1 LEELLKI
8 MQIKTIFIA
17 EDHQLVREAWKLTIE
32 KETNFKIIGEADN
45 CKAALDFCTENKVD
59 VILMDINL
67 KDGNSIATIKEM
79 LDRIPNV
86 NIVVVSILNVM
97 ALIKDLYKSGVKA
110 YLTKNSTK
118 EQLLNAINSAANGKV
133 YFSPEISQLFL
144 DFQNELIHT
153 LSSKEIKVIELISNG
168 LSNKEVADELKI
180 AEKTIEGYKT
190 KIYKKL
196 NISNNIG
203 LFEFAQKNGLI

>member
-1 LEELLKI
+1 

-45 CKAALDFCTENKVD
+45 CQAALDFCTENKVD

-67 KDGNSIATIKEM
+67 KDGNSITTIKEM

-118 EQLLNAINSAANGKV
+118 EQLLNAINTAANGKV

-153 LSSKEIKVIELISNG
+153 LNSKEIKVIELICKG

>member
-1 LEELLKI
+1 MEL
-8 MQIKTIFIA
+8 
-17 EDHQLVREAWKLTIE
+17 
-32 KETNFKIIGEADN
+32 
-45 CKAALDFCTENKVD
+45 
-59 VILMDINL
+59 
-67 KDGNSIATIKEM
+67 
-79 LDRIPNV
+79 
-86 NIVVVSILNVM
+86 
-97 ALIKDLYKSGVKA
+97 
-110 YLTKNSTK
+110 
-118 EQLLNAINSAANGKV
+118 
-133 YFSPEISQLFL
+133 LFL

-153 LSSKEIKVIELISNG
+153 LNSKEIKVIELICKG

>member
-1 LEELLKI
+1 MSNKI
-8 MQIKTIFIA
+8 TIFLA
-17 EDHQLVREAWKLTIE
+17 EDHKLVRDAWKLTIE

-45 CKAALDFCTENKVD
+45 CQAALDFCTENKVD

-118 EQLLNAINSAANGKV
+118 EQLLNAINNAANGKV

-153 LSSKEIKVIELISNG
+153 LNSKEIKVIELICKG

>member
-1 LEELLKI
+1 

-32 KETNFKIIGEADN
+32 KETDFKIVGEADN
-45 CKAALDFCTENKVD
+45 CQAALDFCTENKVD

-118 EQLLNAINSAANGKV
+118 EQLLNAINNAANGKV

-153 LSSKEIKVIELISNG
+153 LNSKEIKVIELICKG

>member
-1 LEELLKI
+1 

-45 CKAALDFCTENKVD
+45 CQSALAFCTENKLD

-67 KDGNSIATIKEM
+67 KDGNSISTIKEM

-97 ALIKDLYKSGVKA
+97 AIVKDLYKSGVKA
-110 YLTKNSTK
+110 YLTKNSSK

-133 YFSPEISQLFL
+133 YFSSEISQLFL
-144 DFQNELIHT
+144 DFQTELIHS
-153 LSSKEIKVIELISNG
+153 LNSKEIKVIELICKG
-168 LSNKEVADELKI
+168 LSNKEVADELEI

>member
-1 LEELLKI
+1 

-17 EDHQLVREAWKLTIE
+17 EDHQLVREAWKITIE
-32 KETNFKIIGEADN
+32 KETNFKIIGEAET
-45 CKAALDFCTENKVD
+45 CEAALEFCIQNKVD
-59 VILMDINL
+59 VILVDINL
-67 KDGNSIATIKEM
+67 KDGNSISTIKAM

-86 NIVVVSILNVM
+86 NIVVISMLNVL
-97 ALIKDLYKSGVKA
+97 AIIKDLYKYGVKA

-118 EQLLNAINSAANGKV
+118 EQLLNAVNSAAIGKV
-133 YFSPEISQLFL
+133 YFSPEISQLFI

-153 LSSKEIKVIELISNG
+153 LSSKEIKVIELICVG
-168 LSNKEVADELKI
+168 LSNKEVADKLKI

>member
-1 LEELLKI
+1 

-45 CKAALDFCTENKVD
+45 CQGALDFCTENKVD

-67 KDGNSIATIKEM
+67 KDGNSITTIKEM

-118 EQLLNAINSAANGKV
+118 EQLLNAINTAANGKV

-153 LSSKEIKVIELISNG
+153 LNSKEIKVIELICKG

>member
-1 LEELLKI
+1 

-32 KETNFKIIGEADN
+32 KETDFKIVGEADN
-45 CKAALDFCTENKVD
+45 CQAALDFCTENKVD

-118 EQLLNAINSAANGKV
+118 EQLLNAINNAANGKV

-153 LSSKEIKVIELISNG
+153 LNSKEIKVIELICKG

-190 KIYKKL
+190 RIYKKL

>member
-1 LEELLKI
+1 

-45 CKAALDFCTENKVD
+45 CQAALDFCMENKVD

-118 EQLLNAINSAANGKV
+118 EQLLNAINNAANGKV

-153 LSSKEIKVIELISNG
+153 LNSKEIKVIELICKG

>member
-1 LEELLKI
+1 

-45 CKAALDFCTENKVD
+45 CQSALAFCTENKLD

-67 KDGNSIATIKEM
+67 KDGNSISTIKEM

-97 ALIKDLYKSGVKA
+97 AIVRDLYKSGVKA
-110 YLTKNSTK
+110 YLTKNSSK

-153 LSSKEIKVIELISNG
+153 LNSKEIKVIELICKG

-190 KIYKKL
+190 RIYKKL

-203 LFEFAQKNGLI
+203 LFEFAQRNGLI

>member
-1 LEELLKI
+1 

-32 KETNFKIIGEADN
+32 KETNFQIIGETDT
-45 CKAALDFCTENKVD
+45 CQSALDFCTLNKVD

-67 KDGNSIATIKEM
+67 KDGNSIPTIKLM
-79 LDRIPNV
+79 IDRIPNV

-97 ALIKDLYKSGVKA
+97 SIIKELYKAGVRA
-110 YLTKNSTK
+110 YLTKNSSK
-118 EQLLNAINSAANGKV
+118 EQLLIALNQAANNNV
-133 YFSPEISQLFL
+133 YYSPEISQLFV
-144 DFQNELIHT
+144 DFNNELIHT
-153 LSSKEIKVIELISNG
+153 LNSKEIKIIQHVCKG
-168 LSNKEVADELKI
+168 LSNREVAQVFKV
-180 AEKTIEGYKT
+180 AEKTIEGHKT

-196 NISNNIG
+196 NVTNNIG

>member
-1 LEELLKI
+1 
-8 MQIKTIFIA
+8 MQIQTIFIA

-45 CKAALDFCTENKVD
+45 CQGALDFCTENKVD

-118 EQLLNAINSAANGKV
+118 EQLLNAINTAANGKV

-153 LSSKEIKVIELISNG
+153 LNSKEIKVIELICKG

>member
-1 LEELLKI
+1 

-45 CKAALDFCTENKVD
+45 CQSALAFCTENKLD

-67 KDGNSIATIKEM
+67 KDGNSISTIKEM

-97 ALIKDLYKSGVKA
+97 AIVKDLYKSGIKA
-110 YLTKNSTK
+110 YLTKNSSK

-153 LSSKEIKVIELISNG
+153 LNSKEIKVIELICKG

-190 KIYKKL
+190 RIYKKL

-203 LFEFAQKNGLI
+203 LFEFAQRNGLI

>member
-1 LEELLKI
+1 MKELLKI

-45 CKAALDFCTENKVD
+45 CQSALAFCTENKLD

-67 KDGNSIATIKEM
+67 KDGNSISTIKEM

-97 ALIKDLYKSGVKA
+97 AIVKDLYKSGVKA
-110 YLTKNSTK
+110 YLTKNSSK

-133 YFSPEISQLFL
+133 YFSSEISQLFL
-144 DFQNELIHT
+144 DFQTELIHS
-153 LSSKEIKVIELISNG
+153 LNSKEIKVIELICKG
-168 LSNKEVADELKI
+168 LSNKEVADELEI

>member
-1 LEELLKI
+1 
-8 MQIKTIFIA
+8 MHVKTIFIA

-32 KETNFKIIGEADN
+32 KETNFKIIGETDN
-45 CKAALDFCTENKVD
+45 CKDALDFCTKNKVD

-67 KDGNSIATIKEM
+67 KDGNSIITIKAM

-97 ALIKDLYKSGVKA
+97 AIIKDLYKIGVKS
-110 YLTKNSTK
+110 YLTKNSNK
-118 EQLLNAINSAANGKV
+118 EQLLNAINNAANGTV
-133 YFSPEISQLFL
+133 YYSSEISQLFL

-153 LSSKEIKVIELISNG
+153 LSSKEIRVIELICNG

>member
-1 LEELLKI
+1 

-45 CKAALDFCTENKVD
+45 CQAALDFCTENKVD

-118 EQLLNAINSAANGKV
+118 EQLLNAINNAANGKV

-153 LSSKEIKVIELISNG
+153 LNSKEIKVIELICKG

>member
-1 LEELLKI
+1 
-8 MQIKTIFIA
+8 MQIQTIFIA

-45 CKAALDFCTENKVD
+45 CQGALDFCTENKVD

-67 KDGNSIATIKEM
+67 KDGNSITTIKEM

-118 EQLLNAINSAANGKV
+118 EQLLNAINTAANGKV

-153 LSSKEIKVIELISNG
+153 LNSKEIKVIELICKG

>member
-1 LEELLKI
+1 

-45 CKAALDFCTENKVD
+45 CQSALAFCTETKLD

-67 KDGNSIATIKEM
+67 KDGNSISTIKEM

-97 ALIKDLYKSGVKA
+97 AIVKDLYKSGVKA

-118 EQLLNAINSAANGKV
+118 EQLLNAINIAAIGKV

-153 LSSKEIKVIELISNG
+153 LNSKEIKVIELICNG

-203 LFEFAQKNGLI
+203 LFEFAQKNGLV

>member
-1 LEELLKI
+1 
-8 MQIKTIFIA
+8 
-17 EDHQLVREAWKLTIE
+17 
-32 KETNFKIIGEADN
+32 
-45 CKAALDFCTENKVD
+45 
-59 VILMDINL
+59 
-67 KDGNSIATIKEM
+67 M

-118 EQLLNAINSAANGKV
+118 EQLLNAINSAAIGKV

-153 LSSKEIKVIELISNG
+153 LNSKEIKVIELICNG

-203 LFEFAQKNGLI
+203 LFEFAQKNGLV

>member
-1 LEELLKI
+1 

-32 KETNFKIIGEADN
+32 KETDFKIVGEADN
-45 CKAALDFCTENKVD
+45 CQAALDFCTENKVD

-79 LDRIPNV
+79 LGRIPNV

-118 EQLLNAINSAANGKV
+118 EQLLNAINNAANGKV

-153 LSSKEIKVIELISNG
+153 LNSKEIKVIELICKG